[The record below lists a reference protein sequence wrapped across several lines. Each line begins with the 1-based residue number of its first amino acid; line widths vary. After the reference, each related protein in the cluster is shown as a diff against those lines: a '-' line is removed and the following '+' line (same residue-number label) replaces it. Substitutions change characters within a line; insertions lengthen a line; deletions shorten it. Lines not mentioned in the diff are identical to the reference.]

1 MRIGLNGSSQIAVG
15 APLGQLREHAA
26 QAEADGFSSYWLA
39 QLGVPDAL
47 TAIATMGEDTST
59 IELGT
64 AVIPTWPRHP
74 LMLAAQAST
83 VVEAI
88 GPGRLILGIGLAHKM
103 SIEGT
108 LKIPFAT
115 PAKHM
120 EEYLSVL
127 LPVLTDRKVS
137 FTGDIWSAEV
147 DGVGG
152 TPVEPPTVMLAAMG
166 PRMLQLAGSRTSGSI
181 LWLSGPKAIAEQIK
195 PALDAAAAEAGRP
208 APRIV
213 ASVPVCVTKDAD
225 AVKGFVEAALAGYN
239 DLPSYR
245 GVMDTEGAGGPA
257 DVSLIG
263 TEDEVLAG
271 MRAFA
276 EAGATDFAPVEL
288 ALDPDDAV
296 ATREL
301 LKGVGRRR
309 ARLMGDLT
317 PGRRP
322 RRRSPG
328 GWHRR
333 ARAHRPWDRAP
344 PHARL
349 GAGAAQRHRPGDA
362 RENAVGRPARDGDR
376 RDDDR
381 ARRAPHAGAARHRAR
396 PARRPSTW
404 SSTASWRVSSRPAR
418 ARSS

>member
-1 MRIGLNGSSQIAVG
+1 MRIGLNGSSLIATG

-64 AVIPTWPRHP
+64 AVIPTWLRHP

-108 LKIPFAT
+108 LKVPFAT

-137 FTGDIWSAEV
+137 FDGDIWSAEV
-147 DGVGG
+147 EGVGG
-152 TPVEPPTVMLAAMG
+152 TAVEPPTVMLAAMG

-181 LWLSGPKAIAEQIK
+181 LWLSGPTAIAEQIK

-213 ASVPVCVTKDAD
+213 ASVPMCVTKDGD
-225 AVKGFVEAALAGYN
+225 AVKGFVAAALAG
-239 DLPSYR
+239 LQRP
-245 GVMDTEGAGGPA
+245 
-257 DVSLIG
+257 
-263 TEDEVLAG
+263 
-271 MRAFA
+271 
-276 EAGATDFAPVEL
+276 
-288 ALDPDDAV
+288 AV
-296 ATREL
+296 AT
-301 LKGVGRRR
+301 
-309 ARLMGDLT
+309 
-317 PGRRP
+317 
-322 RRRSPG
+322 
-328 GWHRR
+328 
-333 ARAHRPWDRAP
+333 
-344 PHARL
+344 
-349 GAGAAQRHRPGDA
+349 AG
-362 RENAVGRPARDGDR
+362 
-376 RDDDR
+376 
-381 ARRAPHAGAARHRAR
+381 
-396 PARRPSTW
+396 
-404 SSTASWRVSSRPAR
+404 
-418 ARSS
+418 